1 MSFDAE
7 GFLSYRIAN
16 AEVHRFPFP
25 HFFIQPAFPEDFYQ
39 RLLASLPATSV
50 LTPIAEFGTV
60 QAVEGGD
67 SLDESQ
73 RYIADIATL
82 EEDEERRNAGRFWV
96 ELGAWMSGQAFRQ
109 LILDK
114 FSREITARFG
124 PVSKLVTD
132 IDTRY
137 IRDFTRYAIAPH
149 TDMPSKL
156 VSLLFYLPR
165 DTSMQHLGTSIYVPL
180 NPALRCEGTARH
192 RFDRFRRVATL
203 PFVPNALLGF
213 LKTDQSFHGVEEID
227 EPGVERNLLLYNI
240 YVRKIVPRAT
250 SQSNGLWSR
259 LRRRLS
265 P

>member
-1 MSFDAE
+1 MSLDAE
-7 GFLSYRIAN
+7 GFLRYQIAN
-16 AEVHRFPFP
+16 AEIRRFPFP

-39 RLLASLPATSV
+39 RLLENLPQTSV
-50 LTPIAEFGTV
+50 LTPIADFGTV
-60 QAVEGGD
+60 HAVEGGD
-67 SLDESQ
+67 PQDESQ
-73 RYIADIATL
+73 RFIADIATL
-82 EEDEERRNAGRFWV
+82 EEDEERRHAGGFWS
-96 ELGAWMSGQAFRQ
+96 ELGAWMSSHPFRQ
-109 LILDK
+109 LVLDK
-114 FSREITARFG
+114 FAREITERFG

-156 VSLLFYLPR
+156 VSLLFYLPH
-165 DTSMQHLGTSIYVPL
+165 DTALQRHGTSIYVPL
-180 NPALRCEGTARH
+180 DPRLRCEGTARH

-227 EPGVERNLLLYNI
+227 APGIERNLLLYNI
-240 YVRKIVPRAT
+240 YVRKVVRRAAPRAKT
-250 SQSNGLWSR
+250 PWSWF
-259 LRRRLS
+259 RRTT